1 MRIEVSG
8 KQFVFPRE
16 CACCGGFPETT
27 LTISGT
33 ERNRNSRTRG
43 WAWDVPYCKDC
54 RRHVVAVDRI
64 LLGGL
69 TIVALFGFCSLPIA
83 LLQDARLVALS
94 LFLIGVFSTGLLS
107 WVLVMRV
114 KARANSTCDTIV
126 RAVTYLGSAGPV
138 HSFDFR
144 SRHYAKAFVRANRL
158 KLVNASMM
166 VSQIVRDLPVSENQV
181 ARRLTKRLR

>member
-1 MRIEVSG
+1 MSG

-16 CACCGGFPETT
+16 CSCCGGFPEIM

-43 WAWDVPYCKDC
+43 WAWDVPYCKGC
-54 RRHVVAVDRI
+54 RRHVIFVDRI

-69 TIVALFGFCSLPIA
+69 SIAASFGFCSLLIVLIFDSLDWGFY
-83 LLQDARLVALS
+83 LLVGSVLVA
-94 LFLIGVFSTGLLS
+94 FGLS
-107 WVLVMRV
+107 WLGIRHVRSESSPMC
-114 KARANSTCDTIV
+114 STVT
-126 RAVTYLGSAGPV
+126 RAVVYLGSAGPV

-144 SRHYAKAFVRANRL
+144 SRPYAEAFVRANRL
-158 KLVNASMM
+158 KLVNASAI

-181 ARRLTKRLR
+181 ARRITKRLR